1 MAGAMTNAAKRRGA
15 APTERRAA
23 RQHLR
28 ERPGG
33 AGRRSG
39 AKERVENEREAKERD
54 QGREARAESRE
65 RKERENEC

>member
-1 MAGAMTNAAKRRGA
+1 MAGANASAAKRRSA
-15 APTERRAA
+15 ASTERRAA

-28 ERPGG
+28 ERPGIV
-33 AGRRSG
+33 GRRSG

-54 QGREARAESRE
+54 QGREARAESQD